1 LLILCVSKWLRE
13 READERVMG
22 LGSAA
27 GGSTV
32 CAIVGL
38 VGGGRSRAGAVGVFL
53 LFFFLLVPD
62 SCVRSLVLFWTREM
76 MSDAGTLWAG
86 G

>member
-1 LLILCVSKWLRE
+1 
-13 READERVMG
+13 MG

-38 VGGGRSRAGAVGVFL
+38 VGGGGRSRTGAVGVFL

-62 SCVRSLVLFWTREM
+62 SCVRSLALFWTREM

-86 G
+86 D